1 MGVANNIRK
10 MTATIWRLPDFAE
23 SRKKLVPIHS
33 VTRSRIAEAY
43 GRLCKRWVSPSV
55 VGVASRD
62 RDARLAGSFFAMPL
76 LLAAAVITT
85 HAMAGEVGAVIN
97 LAVGVLAFPMIFCGA
112 LSLSRNSAVV
122 GASALAVYAFS
133 IAAIGTSAS
142 PANLLLW
149 LMSAAIPLETWFV
162 YRCKKSLRVSGAVAA
177 IVLAVL
183 LVASLRTESGISL
196 TPPTLI
202 ASFGYIAVLLA
213 KTIRTLAAHATAAR
227 RDDRVA
233 DLESAVEGVVL
244 SLGTDGLIVSL
255 SAKAQDQ
262 FGIARNLLIGTPL
275 LERVHVSDRV
285 QYLAFLADLKGGA
298 ASAQVELKLRCV
310 ALGETS
316 RHAHSVRFATYRLRA
331 VPHSQGEG
339 FVVVATDVSQ
349 AVSDRNALVI
359 ARREVET
366 AEIAKSRFLASV
378 SHELRTPLNS
388 IIGFSDVLL
397 QEICGKLPDSRQR
410 EYVELV
416 HRSGNHLLSV
426 VNAILDVSK
435 IEAGTYPIFV
445 ESFAFKEAVSM
456 VHDMLAHQAS
466 QKGVTLCDRVSPRI
480 GNVSADSRAI
490 HQVLINL
497 VSNAVKFTESGGVV
511 TIDAL
516 IEDDMLA
523 FSVSDTGI
531 GIAEKDLKTLG
542 QPFRQVQNDYTRN
555 HEGTGLGL
563 ATVKGLVGLHGG
575 DLKIRSTPGQGTVV
589 DVRIPL
595 GGPAVAHVQD
605 EEIANVF
612 EFQATSDTRG
622 GSHGEARKSA

>member
-1 MGVANNIRK
+1 M
-10 MTATIWRLPDFAE
+10 
-23 SRKKLVPIHS
+23 PIHS

-43 GRLCKRWVSPSV
+43 GRLCRRWVSPSV
-55 VGVASRD
+55 AGVAKRD
-62 RDARLAGSFFAMPL
+62 RDARMAGSFFAMPL
-76 LLAAAVITT
+76 LLAAAMITS
-85 HAMAGEVGAVIN
+85 HVMIGEVAGVVS
-97 LAVGVLAFPMIFCGA
+97 LAVGVLALPMIFCGA
-112 LSLSRNSAVV
+112 LSLSKDSAVV
-122 GASALAVYAFS
+122 GASALGVYGLA
-133 IAAIGTSAS
+133 IAAIGAGAS
-142 PANLLLW
+142 SANLLLW
-149 LMSAAIPLETWFV
+149 IMAAAIPLEAWFI
-162 YRCKKSLRVSGAVAA
+162 YRSEKSIRLSGVAAA
-177 IVLAVL
+177 IVLAAL
-183 LVASLRTESGISL
+183 LIVSIRGEIGVSLSPL
-196 TPPTLI
+196 TLL
-202 ASFGYIAVLLA
+202 ASFGYLATLLA
-213 KTIRTLAAHATAAR
+213 RTVKALAAHANAAR
-227 RDDRVA
+227 RDDRIA

-244 SLGTDGLIVSL
+244 SLGTNGLILSL

-285 QYLAFLADLKGGA
+285 QYLAFLADMKGGA
-298 ASAQVELKLRCV
+298 ASATVELKLRCV
-310 ALGETS
+310 APGETLK
-316 RHAHSVRFATYRLRA
+316 HAHSVRFATYRLRA
-331 VPHSQGEG
+331 VPHSQGNG

-435 IEAGTYPIFV
+435 IEAGTYPIFA
-445 ESFAFKEAVSM
+445 ESFAFKEAVTM

-480 GNVSADSRAI
+480 GNVVADSRAI

-531 GIAEKDLKTLG
+531 GIAEADLKTLG

-575 DLKIRSTPGQGTVV
+575 DLRIRSTPGQGTVV

-595 GGPAVAHVQD
+595 DGPVVALVQ
-605 EEIANVF
+605 EESANVV
-612 EFQATSDTRG
+612 EFYATSDMKG